1 MNDVRPVADVVAA
14 LVAEYEEAVDRLES
28 YRK

>member
-1 MNDVRPVADVVAA
+1 MNEVRPVAEVIAS
-14 LVAEYEEAVDRLES
+14 LVSEYEEAVDRLES